1 MYRRRRRS
9 VAIGFA
15 CADRIRSVESA
26 LIIAAKLAVLQ
37 DMHRA
42 CRRTADV
49 CRNSPVGLAR
59 RVGGGVP
66 ALRGA
71 EIDRRWR
78 ACGTRRSARLLRVCM
93 PQSRDGPPRRHA
105 GRNLP
110 IGLASHSKRFVPGV
124 FMIRS
129 FFPSSIRR
137 AALAVTIA
145 GIAGAAV
152 AADEPAPTFSE
163 AIAQSAHRAEWKRM
177 ISSEKRVPGW
187 LKSDNRVSSPYRRE
201 QVEGASYLVGWMCKP
216 HDCAANQ
223 FYGVI
228 DEDSHRMWGML
239 VTLPQTPGA
248 YDAPSKYAS
257 FRWFGKPDER
267 MKTYLQDQLKQ
278 DPNWK

>member
-1 MYRRRRRS
+1 
-9 VAIGFA
+9 
-15 CADRIRSVESA
+15 
-26 LIIAAKLAVLQ
+26 
-37 DMHRA
+37 
-42 CRRTADV
+42 
-49 CRNSPVGLAR
+49 
-59 RVGGGVP
+59 
-66 ALRGA
+66 
-71 EIDRRWR
+71 
-78 ACGTRRSARLLRVCM
+78 
-93 PQSRDGPPRRHA
+93 
-105 GRNLP
+105 
-110 IGLASHSKRFVPGV
+110 
-124 FMIRS
+124 MIRS

-201 QVEGASYLVGWMCKP
+201 QVEGAPYLVGWMCKP